1 MYPKTKRI
9 SKSSTEKQNILKTL
23 LGYPFGDS
31 SFQVLAVDPLGIHF
45 SHGTE
50 ARIFASICD
59 ILKLW
64 LQQCLI
70 SECFT
75 YIPCGI
81 CCVDIFGNIYIYIFC
96 ILLELVTILDTLCL
110 IYFAPVFENKIL
122 YLWKNVLV
130 NFWTWYLLFFILL
143 GYSFWNISRSEPCVT
158 LVLNKS
164 CNITSYT
171 WPQSTHKVASSKEKM
186 SQVYLKHMLKHK
198 FQVLLKYISTTSQNT
213 RLKYISSTPQ
223 NTSLTSTSQV
233 HKKNNS
239 STSQVQKHF

>member
-1 MYPKTKRI
+1 MWYF
-9 SKSSTEKQNILKTL
+9 ETL
-23 LGYPFGDS
+23 VAT
-31 SFQVLAVDPLGIHF
+31 VL
-45 SHGTE
+45 
-50 ARIFASICD
+50 D
-59 ILKLW
+59 IRMFHIYSLW
-64 LQQCLI
+64 YLLCRYI
-70 SECFT
+70 WEC
-75 YIPCGI
+75 
-81 CCVDIFGNIYIYIFC
+81 IYIFC

-110 IYFAPVFENKIL
+110 IYFVPVFENKIL

-186 SQVYLKHMLKHK
+186 SQVYLKYMLKHK

>member
-1 MYPKTKRI
+1 MYI
-9 SKSSTEKQNILKTL
+9 YFFVYFWNLLQYLIL
-23 LGYPFGDS
+23 YVWF
-31 SFQVLAVDPLGIHF
+31 
-45 SHGTE
+45 
-50 ARIFASICD
+50 
-59 ILKLW
+59 ILR
-64 LQQCLI
+64 QCLKI
-70 SECFT
+70 KSCTCERM
-75 YIPCGI
+75 YLW
-81 CCVDIFGNIYIYIFC
+81 IF
-96 ILLELVTILDTLCL
+96 ELDTYC
-110 IYFAPVFENKIL
+110 
-122 YLWKNVLV
+122 
-130 NFWTWYLLFFILL
+130 FFILL

-186 SQVYLKHMLKHK
+186 SQVYLKYMLKHK